1 MDLEVVTI
9 GNELLL
15 GFVVDSNSAFLG
27 QALSGAGF
35 RITRRTSV
43 PDDPEAVRQAVAQA
57 LARTRLVITTGGLG
71 PTKDDLTKV
80 AVAELFDAPLEFRAE
95 IWEELTARW
104 ARLGRTIAE
113 RNRCQAE
120 VPRGAA
126 VLPNPWGTAPGVWL
140 EGARGEVIML
150 PGVPLEMRNLVTHEV
165 LPRLASR
172 AKGRVIRSLV
182 VRTTGVPESVLA
194 DRVEAVE
201 DSIAPLSL
209 AYLPSVLGVDLRLTA
224 WGLEPADA
232 DRQLEAAAGR
242 LEEVLTVHAYAR
254 DQRDLAAV
262 LLEECRSRSLTLAVA
277 ESCTGGMV
285 GERITAVP
293 GSSEVFLGGVVA
305 YANAA
310 KESLLDVPRRIL
322 DVHGAVSGPAAEAMA
337 DGARR
342 RFGASLAI
350 SVTGI
355 AGPDGGTEEKPVGL
369 VWFGTAGPNGV
380 ETKQFIFPGTRPEI
394 RSRAAQFALW
404 ELLRLAKSA
413 ESSRHA
419 GMLD

>member
-1 MDLEVVTI
+1 MDLELVTI

-15 GFVVDSNSAFLG
+15 GFIVDSNSAFLG

-35 RITRRTSV
+35 RIARRTSV
-43 PDDPEAVRQAVAQA
+43 PDEPAAVREAVAQA
-57 LARTRLVITTGGLG
+57 LGRTRLVITTGGLG

-80 AVAELFDAPLEFRAE
+80 AVAELFAAPLEFRPE
-95 IWEELTARW
+95 IWQELTERW

-126 VLPNPWGTAPGVWL
+126 VLPNRWGTAPGIWL
-140 EGARGEVIML
+140 EGAPGEVIML
-150 PGVPLEMRNLVTHEV
+150 PGVPLEMRNLMTHEV

-194 DRVEAVE
+194 DRIAAVE

-224 WGLEPADA
+224 WGLEPLEA
-232 DRQLEAAAGR
+232 DRHLGKAAER
-242 LEEVLTVHAYAR
+242 LESVLAAHAYAR
-254 DQRDLAAV
+254 DDTDLAAV
-262 LLEECRSRSLTLAVA
+262 LLEECRARGLTLAVA

-285 GERITAVP
+285 GERITAIP

-305 YANAA
+305 YADAA
-310 KESLLDVPRRIL
+310 KEALLDVPRRIL
-322 DVHGAVSGPAAEAMA
+322 DAHGAVSGPAAEAMA
-337 DGARR
+337 VGARN
-342 RFGASLAI
+342 RFGASLAV

-355 AGPDGGTEEKPVGL
+355 AGPAGGSDQKPVGL
-369 VWFGTAGPNGV
+369 VWFGAAGPDGSSA
-380 ETKQFIFPGTRPEI
+380 THFIFPGTRPEI
-394 RSRAAQFALW
+394 RSRATQFALW
-404 ELLRLAKSA
+404 DLLRRAKSA
-413 ESSRHA
+413 ESARHA
-419 GMLD
+419 GC